1 MHLRV
6 DSTREEFFLAR
17 CASHTS
23 TCDAVFVALFSRTR
37 IFHFALDFLDDPF
50 GFACRTLPSETL
62 IAEIH
67 ADIAKGT
74 AALDEP
80 AYVAMQQ
87 RLESA
92 E

>member
-1 MHLRV
+1 LKPP
-6 DSTREEFFLAR
+6 TEA
-17 CASHTS
+17 
-23 TCDAVFVALFSRTR
+23 
-37 IFHFALDFLDDPF
+37 
-50 GFACRTLPSETL
+50 L

-87 RLESA
+87 RLLESA